1 MKYNILYTVLLTLFH
16 VSLSLNTDEFVKAA
30 QICSTPLKLCRHLQ
44 ISATAVHFSKDKS
57 DDVYFHHFIFHY
69 GFTDNLYPGR
79 HARGGHN
86 LRHNQ
91 STHLREGRLLLL
103 ALLLC
108 KLKSTHVIESLR
120 NKTDILSLVLLI
132 LFHPSLSEKL
142 PKNRGELKSQP
153 ITVVLHLLAPNRK

>member
-1 MKYNILYTVLLTLFH
+1 MLTLFQ

-57 DDVYFHHFIFHY
+57 DDVYFDHFIFHY

-91 STHLREGRLLLL
+91 STHLRDGRLLLLLLLLLL

-120 NKTDILSLVLLI
+120 NKTDVLSLVFLI

-142 PKNRGELKSQP
+142 PKNRGEVKSQP
-153 ITVVLHLLAPNRK
+153 IAVVLHLLAPNRK